1 MEQIQKKMSLR
12 FARSFSF
19 PVPSAAGSQFLAIKS
34 RSAVAAALFAGKHA
48 SYKHRSVS
56 LPARLHPI
64 VAQIEEQIRSLQSWH
79 HSAISSSVA
88 GSPEWIVDG
97 LAGIEDLHSS
107 LTALLHHPQSHEAL
121 SVRRSL
127 WADRLLEDSLRFAD
141 AHSAFRS
148 SILALS
154 DLLSAARSALRRRDE
169 AALCSALRAQKK
181 VEKQLLKLA
190 ASARGIGRSGPAE
203 PVQPEVGSVA
213 REATTVTAVASAAV
227 FAGMAMLAS
236 AAMAG
241 ASKGTNQA
249 SVVGALVW
257 RSAAFKRRM
266 EVEDE
271 GWRERAMKRM
281 EAVEKC
287 ISELEICSQRV
298 LRGMLNTRVFLLNA
312 QTPLM

>member
-1 MEQIQKKMSLR
+1 MSLR

-19 PVPSAAGSQFLAIKS
+19 PVPSA
-34 RSAVAAALFAGKHA
+34 AGKHA

-64 VAQIEEQIRSLQSWH
+64 VAQI
-79 HSAISSSVA
+79 
-88 GSPEWIVDG
+88 
-97 LAGIEDLHSS
+97 
-107 LTALLHHPQSHEAL
+107 
-121 SVRRSL
+121 
-127 WADRLLEDSLRFAD
+127 
-141 AHSAFRS
+141 
-148 SILALS
+148 
-154 DLLSAARSALRRRDE
+154 ARSALRRRDE

-203 PVQPEVGSVA
+203 PEVGSVA

-241 ASKGTNQA
+241 VSKGTTPA
-249 SVVGALVW
+249 CVVGALVW

-287 ISELEICSQRV
+287 ISELEICCQRV